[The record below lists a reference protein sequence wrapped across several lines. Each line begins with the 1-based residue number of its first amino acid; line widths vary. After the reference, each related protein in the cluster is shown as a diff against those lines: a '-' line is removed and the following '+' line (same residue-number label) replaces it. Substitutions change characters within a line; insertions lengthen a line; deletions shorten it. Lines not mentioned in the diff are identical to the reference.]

1 MKDNLEK
8 KFLKEYEKLK
18 QNVQKVNILLAGK
31 TGAGKSSIVN
41 MIFGY
46 GTAQAGT
53 GRPVTQKIDVYE
65 DNTLE
70 VRIFDSKGYELGAVA
85 DKEFYDEVV
94 NLSERTN
101 DPRNVIHL
109 IWYCIDSSGH
119 RVTDYD
125 INAVEAFKKSGLP
138 VAIVLTKAD
147 LVTDEES
154 AEIKKTLPAW
164 AADCTFETTN
174 STDEKLKKYNN
185 IDKLVTWS
193 AQKLS
198 DAQKLSFIRSQKAN
212 LEEKYKQANI
222 MVAQH
227 AVTAASSVL
236 ITPLPFSD
244 APLLI
249 ANEMALM
256 VRIMHLYDIDDQI
269 VKLETIGIQSILGK
283 LLTMGGKYITSQLLR
298 IIPIAGK
305 IVSATVA
312 TGIVTAF
319 GEGVNISCYNLYKAK
334 LDGKD
339 ITILLDTF
347 GNTIMENAIRQ
358 ANLHK

>member
-1 MKDNLEK
+1 MEDNLEK
-8 KFLKEYEKLK
+8 KFSEEYEKLK
-18 QNVQKVNILLAGK
+18 KNVQKVNILLAGK
-31 TGAGKSSIVN
+31 TGVGKSSIVN
-41 MIFGY
+41 MAFGN

-65 DNTLE
+65 DDNLD
-70 VRIFDSKGYELGAVA
+70 VRIFDSKGYELGAAA

-94 NLSERTN
+94 NLSEKTN
-101 DPRNVIHL
+101 DPKNVIHL

-125 INAVEAFKKSGLP
+125 INAIETFKKSGLP

-154 AEIKKTLPAW
+154 AEIKKVLPSW

-185 IDKLVTWS
+185 MDKLITWS
-193 AQKLS
+193 AEKLP
-198 DAQKLSFIRSQKAN
+198 DAQKLSFVRSQKAN
-212 LEEKYKQANI
+212 LEEKYAQANVI
-222 MVAQH
+222 ITQH
-227 AVTAASSVL
+227 AVAAAASVAL
-236 ITPLPFSD
+236 TPLPFSD

-249 ANEMALM
+249 VNEMSLM
-256 VRIMHLYDIDDQI
+256 ARIMYLYDLNSLIT
-269 VKLETIGIQSILGK
+269 KMETIGMEALLSK
-283 LLTMGGKYITSQLLR
+283 LLTMGGKYVASQLLEL
-298 IIPIAGK
+298 IPVLGQV
-305 IVSATVA
+305 VSAGVA

-319 GEGVNISCYNLYKAK
+319 GKGVNISCYNLYKAK

-347 GNTIMENAIRQ
+347 GKTVIDNARQ
-358 ANLHK
+358 ALERQG